1 MQTTV
6 PEVEGYYFIQITT
19 VEEVSP
25 SSVFCRN
32 YDALV
37 ACNPKEKYKIDS
49 LENAL
54 YKISNYI
61 YKEKSFHMKLCPVNF
76 WMKVNPHLE
85 RNCSVN
91 NVLVFA
97 AVKGAL
103 RK

>member
-1 MQTTV
+1 MPCVKYQII
-6 PEVEGYYFIQITT
+6 FI
-19 VEEVSP
+19 
-25 SSVFCRN
+25 
-32 YDALV
+32 
-37 ACNPKEKYKIDS
+37 
-49 LENAL
+49 
-54 YKISNYI
+54 
-61 YKEKSFHMKLCPVNF
+61 KEKSFHMKLCPVNF